1 MPNVVSL
8 TIKDGVQKGPA
19 TDYSMLLEMKR
30 RNANA
35 QNGQIWK
42 TPAGNQAQKPF
53 LREGHLQAG
62 SGTDGTQAVE
72 YYKIRGIK
80 LNLYKF

>member
-1 MPNVVSL
+1 MPVVSL
-8 TIKDGVQKGPA
+8 TIKDGKQKGPA

-30 RNANA
+30 RYAGS

-42 TPAGNQAQKPF
+42 DPAGNQRQKPF
-53 LREGHLQAG
+53 IREGLLQ
-62 SGTDGTQAVE
+62 SGTTPNGGTQAVE
-72 YYKIRGIK
+72 YYMIRGIR

>member
-1 MPNVVSL
+1 MPVVSL
-8 TIKDGVQKGPA
+8 TITNGVQKGPA

-30 RNANA
+30 RSLGS

-42 TPAGNQAQKPF
+42 SPAGNQENKPF
-53 LREGHLQAG
+53 IREGIKQSG
-62 SGTDGTQAVE
+62 SGPNGGTQAVE
-72 YYKIRGIK
+72 YYKIRGIR

>member
-1 MPNVVSL
+1 MPKVEL
-8 TIKDGVQKGPA
+8 TIKNGVQKGPA

-30 RNANA
+30 RSLGV

-42 TPAGNQAQKPF
+42 SPAGNQNQKPF
-53 LREGHLQAG
+53 IREGHLQAG
-62 SGTDGTQAVE
+62 SGTEGTGAVE
-72 YYKIRGIK
+72 YYKLKGLN

>member
-1 MPNVVSL
+1 MPVVSL
-8 TIKDGVQKGPA
+8 TIKNGVQKGPA

-30 RNANA
+30 RSLGS

-42 TPAGNQAQKPF
+42 SPAGNQGQKPF
-53 LREGHLQAG
+53 IREGQKQSGGIG
-62 SGTDGTQAVE
+62 SGGTQAVE
-72 YYKIRGIK
+72 YYKIRGIR